1 MKVSRLAVRD
11 LRNMETV
18 SLRPSARVNIICGPN
33 GQGKTNL
40 LEALWLLT
48 GQRSFRTSR
57 DSDLVRFGCGKARVE
72 AAVFA
77 GGRRQEI
84 SLVLDPRRS
93 AALNGVP
100 LDSPGRLAG
109 EFMAVVF
116 SPEHLSMI
124 KAGPVERRRFLDS
137 AIGQVMPRYTKHL
150 GELDRVL
157 RQRSAVLGDL
167 YRHPQP
173 EDLLDVWDEHLARLG
188 WLLMKARRRYV
199 QRLEP
204 KVREIYEGISHGAE
218 ELAVSYR
225 STVPVPEGAGDEE
238 GLDCFRRAI
247 RGARGEDIRMGSSS
261 IGPHRDD
268 LEITLGGLSA
278 RSFGSQGQQRSC
290 ALALKLA
297 ECRLIG
303 EITGEEPIVLLDDV
317 LSELDQGRRDYVLSG
332 LGKQQIFIT
341 CCDLED
347 FSRFRRAKVFG
358 MEAGR
363 LTLLKKPSAA
373 GPGW

>member
-1 MKVSRLAVRD
+1 M
-11 LRNMETV
+11 
-18 SLRPSARVNIICGPN
+18 
-33 GQGKTNL
+33 
-40 LEALWLLT
+40 
-48 GQRSFRTSR
+48 
-57 DSDLVRFGCGKARVE
+57 
-72 AAVFA
+72 
-77 GGRRQEI
+77 GRR
-84 SLVLDPRRS
+84 SWRSPTGPPCRCRRRPATRKGWTAS
-93 AALNGVP
+93 
-100 LDSPGRLAG
+100 
-109 EFMAVVF
+109 
-116 SPEHLSMI
+116 
-124 KAGPVERRRFLDS
+124 AGPS
-137 AIGQVMPRYTKHL
+137 
-150 GELDRVL
+150 
-157 RQRSAVLGDL
+157 
-167 YRHPQP
+167 
-173 EDLLDVWDEHLARLG
+173 
-188 WLLMKARRRYV
+188 
-199 QRLEP
+199 
-204 KVREIYEGISHGAE
+204 EG
-218 ELAVSYR
+218 
-225 STVPVPEGAGDEE
+225 P
-238 GLDCFRRAI
+238 
-247 RGARGEDIRMGSSS
+247 SS

>member
-11 LRNMETV
+11 LRNMEAV

-100 LDSPGRLAG
+100 LDS
-109 EFMAVVF
+109 
-116 SPEHLSMI
+116 
-124 KAGPVERRRFLDS
+124 

-167 YRHPQP
+167 YRHPQL